1 MLQCTR
7 KILLIIERNLSEM
20 SIFNK
25 LFGTYSEKQIKK
37 IDPIVDK
44 IESLDKEYSALT
56 DKQLRAKTDEFK
68 NRLKNG

>member
-37 IDPIVDK
+37 IDPVVDK

-56 DKQLRAKTDEFK
+56 DNQLRAKTD
-68 NRLKNG
+68 